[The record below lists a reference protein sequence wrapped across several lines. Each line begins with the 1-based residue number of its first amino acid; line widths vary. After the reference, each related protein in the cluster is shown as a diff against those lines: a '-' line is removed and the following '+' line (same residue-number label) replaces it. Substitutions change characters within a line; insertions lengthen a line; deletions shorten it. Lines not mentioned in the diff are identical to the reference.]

1 MGNNCDKKAGQ
12 NTEEVLDLL
21 AQVRSGNDHA
31 FARLLEKYEAL
42 LRARVS
48 AFGGPASEAEDAYQE
63 ACLAF
68 HRAALRYYPQDD
80 VTFGLYAKICVDNA
94 LKTKY
99 RRDGRAASSGA
110 KRMPDF
116 VPFEECRFLTR
127 FSDRMVEEEN
137 LEELLSLIH
146 SELSPYERRV
156 FELYMN
162 DVPLSQIAVRL
173 GKGEKSVKNA
183 VARLLGKLR
192 RKLGN

>member
-1 MGNNCDKKAGQ
+1 MSNNCDKNAGQ
-12 NTEEVLDLL
+12 STEELL
-21 AQVRSGNDHA
+21 AILADIRSGDGHA
-31 FARLLEKYEAL
+31 FTVLLERYEAL

-48 AFGGPASEAEDAYQE
+48 AFGGPLAEAEDAYQE
-63 ACLAF
+63 ACLAL
-68 HRAALRYYPQDD
+68 HRAALHYYPQND
-80 VTFGLYAKICVDNA
+80 VTFGLYAKICIDNA

-99 RRDGRAASSGA
+99 KKDGRRA
-110 KRMPDF
+110 PDF

-162 DVPLSQIAVRL
+162 DISCAEIAMRL
-173 GKGEKSVKNA
+173 GKGEKSVRNA
-183 VARLLGKLR
+183 ISRLLGKLR
-192 RKLGN
+192 KKLGN